1 MKTKISI
8 GVWSLKQLTLKGK
21 TFDEFLEVVAEISP
35 DKLIDLMEDYVPM
48 HPHTNMYELIQ
59 LKKHINSYG
68 LTINSNWGYTDL
80 NAAVYVDGFE
90 QVVNDLKEYIVVAA
104 TLGAKFMNTPLD
116 SSLLPGMKYKE
127 AFELYLKIYEELI
140 PVAEEYNV
148 IIGLDTGLVEPYP
161 GFSSP
166 QTALKLVKDLGSDYL
181 TTTPDF
187 EAWRKPTEDMPM
199 VFVETSDIKKTEYLS
214 MDVFK
219 ECLPYSPFLHAKFLK
234 FDEKGEE
241 PHFPIAEM
249 MSLVKQSTREHTF
262 CIEYE
267 GWVPDIN
274 PHLDPVTE
282 TKKGI
287 DLLKRYL
294 G

>member
-8 GVWSLKQLTLKGK
+8 GAWSLKQLSLKGK
-21 TFDEFLEVVAEISP
+21 TFDEVLEVAAEIGP

-59 LKKHINSYG
+59 LKKRINSYG

-80 NAAVYVDGFE
+80 NGAVYVDGFE
-90 QVVNDLKEYIVVAA
+90 KVVNDLKECIIVAA
-104 TLGAKFMNTPLD
+104 TLGAKYMNTPLD
-116 SSLLPGMKYKE
+116 SSLLPGMKYEE
-127 AFELYLKIYEELI
+127 AFELYIKIYEELI

-148 IIGLDTGLVEPYP
+148 IIGIDTGLVESG

-166 QTALKLVKDLGSDYL
+166 LTALKLVKSLGSDYL

-187 EAWRKPTEDMPM
+187 EAWRRPTDDIPK
-199 VFVETSDIKKTEYLS
+199 VFIETADIEKTEYLPV
-214 MDVFK
+214 DVFE
-219 ECLPYSPFLHAKFLK
+219 ECLPYSPFLHAKFLR

-249 MSLVKQSTREHTF
+249 MSLVKQSSREHTF

-267 GWVPDIN
+267 GWIPDLD
-274 PHLDPVTE
+274 PHLDPVIE